1 MGKNIEAHLCI
12 NPETIRAMDNAHM
25 IWAIS
30 FPIARFVIIEEFIFV
45 CCTERQNTEV
55 KTVVIIEQIIIYTLT
70 EVAINTKKII

>member
-1 MGKNIEAHLCI
+1 M
-12 NPETIRAMDNAHM
+12 P
-25 IWAIS
+25 IS